1 MIKSF
6 ATFAAVL
13 FLGTGFR
20 PSDTTSTERT
30 GQAVPTVTPA
40 ARAAAAPARREARHV
55 SLLIGVGA
63 YRHEYFIIENDG
75 RFRSALSGTTNDV
88 NRMKASLRGWGFA
101 EGDHQRVL
109 LDRQA
114 SKQGI
119 ADAFRWLAEQA
130 SDSNDVVVI
139 YYSGHGSW
147 APDANGDEED
157 GFDEAIV
164 PWDTRE
170 MHNPA
175 HLVTDDEL
183 GEWLNQIRTSN
194 ITVIIDACHSG
205 STTRGAP
212 DEDFPR
218 GRGPKSPQHAVVPPG
233 GMLSG
238 GDQNLNHVLLTGA
251 SAWELAYEDRT
262 PEGLIFG
269 KFTYHLTQVLDNAQ
283 RGSTTY
289 DQVMRLVH
297 TRLGVDRQ
305 TPQLEGDGAAV
316 VFRVHEGVP
325 ARAFAVVSPV
335 RGSVVQLDLGA
346 VHGVRTG
353 SVFDV
358 YGPEE
363 TSFVGAAAAQVRVDS
378 ISPEVSYATVL
389 GTGTVPASGRAV
401 LSRVPQG
408 AVALDRL
415 RVYVDPSAR
424 DATTTLGSFTEWVE
438 VTANETAAHAV
449 LRKRNDL
456 YEVLVSG
463 EYVAPRA
470 ADYQSGLARGGPGQT
485 VGVGRGFLGSPEAL
499 CGPLRRAHS
508 IAGLQLIQ
516 NSIEELRV
524 DIRLLPANATPPPRP
539 DESTVDTAYV
549 GDTVSVYA
557 WVIADEGQVR
567 RTDVFLTAAVSG
579 FTANPFALRPQGTA
593 PITSLTPG
601 EVNRPIPIA
610 RNIVI
615 SPITGIE
622 ILKVLAGTERF
633 DFRSYMNRLPSC
645 ERALGSRGPDEWASV
660 TPEIRG
666 WSAAERRVEILPR

>member
-1 MIKSF
+1 MKNLASI
-6 ATFAAVL
+6 AALVL
-13 FLGTGFR
+13 LGTGFH
-20 PSDTTSTERT
+20 PTAATSAEHD
-30 GQAVPTVTPA
+30 GQAAPI
-40 ARAAAAPARREARHV
+40 AAPPAGEPATRPAREARHL

-63 YRHEYFIIENDG
+63 YRHEYFIIENNH

-101 EGDHQRVL
+101 EGPDQRVL

-130 SDSNDVVVI
+130 TDSSDVVVI

-175 HLVTDDEL
+175 QLVIDDEL
-183 GEWLNQIRTSN
+183 GEWLSRLGTSN
-194 ITVIIDACHSG
+194 VTVIIDACHSG

-218 GRGPKSPQHAVVPPG
+218 GRGPKPPQTAVVPVG

-251 SAWELAYEDRT
+251 ASWELAYEDRT

-289 DQVMRLVH
+289 DQVMRQVH

-316 VFRVHEGVP
+316 LFRVHEGVP
-325 ARAFAVVSPV
+325 ARAFAVVSPLGGNAV
-335 RGSVVQLDLGA
+335 RLDLGA

-363 TSFVGAAAAQVRVDS
+363 TSFIGTAAAQALIDS

-389 GTGTVPASGRAV
+389 GGGAVPANGRAV

-408 AVALDRL
+408 AVALDRV

-424 DATTTLGSFTEWVE
+424 DATAALGSFADWVQ
-438 VTANETAAHAV
+438 VTADETAAHAV

-470 ADYQSGLARGGPGQT
+470 ADYRAGTARGNLAQATLP
-485 VGVGRGFLGSPEAL
+485 RGFLGTPEAL
-499 CGPLRRAHS
+499 CGPLRRAHA
-508 IAGLQLIQ
+508 ITGLQLIQ
-516 NSIEELRV
+516 NSIDELQV
-524 DIRLLPANATPPPRP
+524 DIRLLPANVTPPPRP
-539 DESTVDTAYV
+539 DRSTVDTAYV

-557 WVIADEGQVR
+557 WVFADEGAVR

-579 FTANPFALRPQGTA
+579 FTASPFALRPQGSA
-593 PITSLTPG
+593 PATSLTPG
-601 EVNRPIPIA
+601 EVNRPVPIA

-615 SPITGIE
+615 SPVTGIE
-622 ILKVLAGTERF
+622 ILKVMAGTERF
-633 DFRSYMNRLPSC
+633 DFRSYMNRLPTC
-645 ERALGSRGPDEWASV
+645 ERALGRGGPDEWSSI

-666 WSAAERRVEILPR
+666 WSAAERRVEILSR